1 MDGKLAAAPLP
12 DNVQRVLDFGTGTG
26 IWAID
31 FADAHPSAQVTHWV
45 PVPPDELTSPS
56 VPPNCTFE
64 IDDCE
69 EPWTF
74 SQKFDYIHGRMMIG
88 AFGDWPNVFKN
99 VYEHL
104 KPGGYFEMQDTNF
117 PMEAIDDTF
126 GEDTALWEWN
136 RLMLKASD
144 TSGRPLSVAHLYKKW
159 MIEAG
164 FVDVVEIKYKWPQ
177 NTWPK
182 GKRDKELGM
191 WTLANILEGLQGF
204 SLALMT
210 RFLGL
215 SAEEVELLLVDVR
228 KDMRNRDIHSY
239 WPIYVVYGRKPETA
253 T

>member
-31 FADAHPSAQVTHWV
+31 FADAHPSAQVLGI
-45 PVPPDELTSPS
+45 DLSPIQPS
-56 VPPNCTFE
+56 YVPPNCTFE

-239 WPIYVVYGRKPETA
+239 WPM
-253 T
+253 